1 MRPRLAVNPTKH
13 QHVGAPALHATTSS
27 HQPCQHEPFKH
38 LVFLT
43 TCIAFDPQTPLLAVV
58 IPSSHQPFM
67 PAVHS
72 HSLCRP
78 GSSESIHSGL
88 YADHPLHLASTDPY
102 FTLVWTLRSS
112 VAASSR
118 WSSFAL
124 ATQLDGHLIL
134 GAARIVMIVLHSVVV
149 AALDWRPSSPRCSNP
164 ISFTPLRTPPTCSG
178 SSGRTSSSL
187 AGLGRIAHPTPF
199 ESVSSGAL
207 IHSFVWPSSS
217 SCST

>member
-1 MRPRLAVNPTKH
+1 MALIRAMRNGCSPRLFGMVSKVDEKTLCTESAEMAVNPTKH

-124 ATQLDGHLIL
+124 PWPNQHCPRLCGP
-134 GAARIVMIVLHSVVV
+134 RVNHS
-149 AALDWRPSSPRCSNP
+149 A
-164 ISFTPLRTPPTCSG
+164 
-178 SSGRTSSSL
+178 
-187 AGLGRIAHPTPF
+187 
-199 ESVSSGAL
+199 
-207 IHSFVWPSSS
+207 
-217 SCST
+217 

>member
-1 MRPRLAVNPTKH
+1 MAHSVGGRASAYASTGLVSDPVTNRLKTQDSEHSLLVSQLTHPLRS
-13 QHVGAPALHATTSS
+13 QSVGAPALHATTSS

-124 ATQLDGHLIL
+124 PWPNQHCPRLCGP
-134 GAARIVMIVLHSVVV
+134 RVNHS
-149 AALDWRPSSPRCSNP
+149 A
-164 ISFTPLRTPPTCSG
+164 
-178 SSGRTSSSL
+178 
-187 AGLGRIAHPTPF
+187 
-199 ESVSSGAL
+199 
-207 IHSFVWPSSS
+207 
-217 SCST
+217 